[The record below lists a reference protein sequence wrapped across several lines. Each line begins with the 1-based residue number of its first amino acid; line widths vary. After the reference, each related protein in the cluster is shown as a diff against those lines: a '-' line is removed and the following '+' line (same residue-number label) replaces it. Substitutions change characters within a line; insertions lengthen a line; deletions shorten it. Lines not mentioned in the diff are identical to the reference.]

1 MSDPLIA
8 ATKAASNGL
17 FAQSTRMRVLSE
29 NIANAETTGKTAG
42 ADPYQR
48 KTVSFQSV
56 TDDMDGVDM
65 VQVDNIDRDTAPFRT
80 EYMPGHPAADD
91 KGYVKMPNVD
101 MLVELADMR
110 EASRSYTANTQV
122 IKQVREIVSMT
133 IDLLRP
139 SS

>member
-8 ATKAASNGL
+8 AMKAASNGL
-17 FAQSTRMRVLSE
+17 SAQSTRMRVVSE

-48 KTVSFQSV
+48 KTVDFSSV
-56 TDDMDGVDM
+56 TDEADGVDL
-65 VQVDNIDRDTAPFRT
+65 VQADDVARDQAPFRS
-80 EYMPGHPAADD
+80 EYMPGHPAADA
-91 KGYVKMPNVD
+91 KGYVKTPNVD
-101 MLVELADMR
+101 MLTELADMR

-122 IKQVREIVSMT
+122 IKQVREIASMT
-133 IDLLRP
+133 IDLLR

>member
-1 MSDPLIA
+1 MSDPLISA
-8 ATKAASNGL
+8 NKAAANGL

-48 KTVSFQSV
+48 KTVSFESV
-56 TDDMDGVDM
+56 TDGMDGVDM
-65 VQVDNIDRDTAPFRT
+65 VQVDEINRDQAPFRT
-80 EYMPGHPAADD
+80 EYMPGHPAADAN
-91 KGYVKMPNVD
+91 GYVKMPNVD
-101 MLVELADMR
+101 MLTELADMR

-139 SS
+139 S

>member
-48 KTVSFQSV
+48 KTINFASV
-56 TDDMDGVDM
+56 ADEEQGVDL
-65 VQVDNIDRDTAPFRT
+65 VQVEDISRDQAPYRV
-80 EYMPGHPAADD
+80 EYMPGHPAADA
-91 KGYVKMPNVD
+91 KGNVKLPNVD
-101 MLVELADMR
+101 MLTEMADMR
-110 EASRSYTANTQV
+110 EATRSYTANTQV

-139 SS
+139 S